1 MLCRVSIEQCHR
13 GLGLSAPGG
22 HFFFFFFFFFRLRPI
37 CIGCDSPRDGPT
49 LVVWTSLKDVL
60 PNYWKTALPDQI
72 DPASV
77 NQTPAVRT
85 PLAQEP
91 DRRSDGGANGSGYP
105 CSTTPSAALRRRAA
119 NREPR
124 KQFAA
129 ICELAR
135 VRPVYVPRMRAA
147 SPPDGV
153 DPSEDRV
160 KNLGDTCASHDDT
173 RANHE
178 PTRRRPL
185 RARRVEWV
193 ARTPQSRAASNDHGA
208 ADDHDEHS
216 WLTTT
221 SFRHCGSSP
230 ATRERALDARPGPRP
245 TTPRTRELRVA
256 ALPLKEARRI
266 CPDLAEPPHVGSGPP
281 EGLDGRCRLA
291 LLHECA
297 CQRPHGRTLGIAQ

>member
-1 MLCRVSIEQCHR
+1 MY
-13 GLGLSAPGG
+13 
-22 HFFFFFFFFFRLRPI
+22 
-37 CIGCDSPRDGPT
+37 GCDSPRDGPT

-60 PNYWKTALPDQI
+60 PNYWKTAFPDQI
-72 DPASV
+72 DPGWR

-91 DRRSDGGANGSGYP
+91 HRRSDGGADGSGYP

-124 KQFAA
+124 KQLAA

-135 VRPVYVPRMRAA
+135 VRPVYVPRVRAA

-160 KNLGDTCASHDDT
+160 KNLGDACANHDDT

-193 ARTPQSRAASNDHGA
+193 ARTPQSRAASNDHRA
-208 ADDHDEHS
+208 ADDHV
-216 WLTTT
+216 TN
-221 SFRHCGSSP
+221 
-230 ATRERALDARPGPRP
+230 
-245 TTPRTRELRVA
+245 
-256 ALPLKEARRI
+256 I
-266 CPDLAEPPHVGSGPP
+266 
-281 EGLDGRCRLA
+281 
-291 LLHECA
+291 
-297 CQRPHGRTLGIAQ
+297 HG